1 MFHLW
6 LYCCLSVLG
15 FRTFHFPFHFLL
27 QLRLGIGLLL
37 QGTDG
42 HAFESRN
49 VSAEIMCVALS
60 KKCPQNYNRSLN
72 RTILWS
78 LRCPMEG
85 FKISSV
91 TKMSS
96 HPLESRVKQCGI
108 NTSPNISCPKV
119 IQTPPHSSKVKNPG
133 EEIGLQASNVRLVF
147 LTRAQHRNVQH
158 IPKSFVY
165 LFYKLIQA
173 ERLPSAQFF
182 GCVLFPVCVE
192 RGISEQ
198 LCSSSHVFATLSTG
212 HTSGL
217 CQAWWK
223 GKLSTLLWTF
233 SFQPVRL

>member
-1 MFHLW
+1 MHLP
-6 LYCCLSVLG
+6 LKCKHSSKCHVPLVTLLLSVLG
-15 FRTFHFPFHFLL
+15 FRTFRFPFHFLL

-119 IQTPPHSSKVKNPG
+119 IQTPP
-133 EEIGLQASNVRLVF
+133 
-147 LTRAQHRNVQH
+147 
-158 IPKSFVY
+158 
-165 LFYKLIQA
+165 KLKIL
-173 ERLPSAQFF
+173 EKR
-182 GCVLFPVCVE
+182 
-192 RGISEQ
+192 
-198 LCSSSHVFATLSTG
+198 
-212 HTSGL
+212 
-217 CQAWWK
+217 
-223 GKLSTLLWTF
+223 
-233 SFQPVRL
+233 